1 MKLAEFSV
9 NRPVTVTMIFL
20 TIFILGVVSL
30 QRLPV
35 DNMPEIE
42 PPSISVLTPWPGA
55 SAEDVETK
63 VTRIIENNLSII
75 NNLDEMTSISREGL
89 SMVTCKFNW
98 GTNLDEASNDI
109 RDRLEWANRT
119 LPDDIDQTMIF
130 KFNTSMFPILFFGV
144 TADENWEK
152 MYDVVDDE
160 VVDPLKRIP
169 GVGAV
174 QLFGGL
180 RRQINVE
187 IDRNKLAGYGLSLS
201 QVEDVLREENLTLPA
216 GSIKIGRIEYTIRVP
231 GEYKTPAEI
240 RDIVLKHDG
249 NAMVYMRDVADIS
262 DSFEEQKRFVEI
274 NGRSGAMMIVQKRS
288 GANTEQVARL
298 VKDEIKRLQS
308 RLPADMKLYKIMD
321 SSEFI
326 IQSLDNLTQ
335 TILWGSV
342 FVIITTL
349 FFLRNVRI
357 SFINIIVIP
366 FSLIISFVFM
376 YFMGWT
382 LNVMSLAALSIALGM
397 VVDNATVVLENVAS
411 HIERGQK
418 IREAAMFGTDEV
430 GVAISASTLT
440 TIVIFLPL
448 VFLTGIAGILFKQLG
463 AIITITLLASLFCA
477 VTLTPMMC
485 VKMLRSM
492 EAHKEKM
499 ISKGWFFQLGEK
511 TLVAI
516 ETSYE
521 KLLFWALGHR
531 KLVVAVSVGIF
542 ISSMIMIS
550 AVGSEFSPEQDTG
563 DVSITA
569 ELAVGTRVEVTND
582 LCRRIVA
589 LAKEVAGE
597 GSIEHTFFRAGESE
611 GGIGTAFG
619 DKEGTHIGEVNLKLV
634 KMSKR
639 DKSTKDISRLILD
652 QAGKWPEIVKITAAT
667 GDWMSNILMGGGKP
681 LTIEILGHDLEA
693 TDRLAAQIKAIV
705 EETPGA
711 KDAIISRD
719 VGKPELVVKVDRQKA
734 ASLGLNITQITGA
747 LRTQFYGKEATKF
760 REGENEY
767 DVFMRLPETQRT
779 SVEDLLNSEIVT
791 RSGVRVRLD
800 NIAQVVEE
808 LGPTQ
813 IDRKNQQRVVKVSAD
828 VYKRSLGEVYADVY
842 QRVNREVS
850 IPQGV
855 ELEFAGLVKEQ
866 KEAFT
871 DLLLMLMLGIVL
883 VYMVMAA
890 QFESLRDPFVVMF
903 SVPFAFTGV
912 VWSML
917 LTGTTL
923 NIMTFIGL
931 IMLIGIVVNN
941 AIVLID
947 YTNILRARKY
957 NLYDAICAAGRQRLR
972 PVLITTATTVFGMLP
987 LALSR
992 GEGSEQWRPLGIVC
1006 IGGLSVSTLVTL
1018 ILVPTIYYIVE
1029 LLRTKKNNP
1038 EPGAIKI

>member
-20 TIFILGVVSL
+20 AIFILGAVSL

-63 VTRIIENNLSII
+63 VTRIVENNLSII

-89 SMVTCKFNW
+89 SMVTCKFDW

-109 RDRLEWANRT
+109 RDRLEWANRV
-119 LPDDIDQTMIF
+119 LPDDIDQSMIF

-152 MYDVVDDE
+152 MYDLVDDE
-160 VVDPLKRIP
+160 VVDSLKRIP

-187 IDRNKLAGYGLSLS
+187 IDRNKLAAYGLSLN

-240 RDIVLKHDG
+240 RDIVLKHDD
-249 NAMVYMRDVADIS
+249 NAMVYMRDVAS
-262 DSFEEQKRFVEI
+262 VADSFEEQKRFVEI
-274 NGRSGAMMIVQKRS
+274 NGRNGAMMIVQKRS
-288 GANTEQVARL
+288 GANTEQVASL
-298 VKDEIKRLQS
+298 VKAEIKKLQS
-308 RLPADMKLYKIMD
+308 RLPRDMKLYAIMD

-326 IQSLDNLTQ
+326 VQSLDNLTQ

-342 FVIITTL
+342 FVILTTL
-349 FFLRNVRI
+349 FFLRSVRI

-418 IREAAMFGTDEV
+418 VREAAMFGTDEV

-448 VFLTGIAGILFKQLG
+448 IFLTGIAGILFKQLG
-463 AIITITLLASLFCA
+463 AIITITLVASLFCA

-485 VKMLRSM
+485 AKMLKPLPSGQS
-492 EAHKEKM
+492 KM
-499 ISKGWFFQLGEK
+499 VSSGWFFQLGEK
-511 TLVAI
+511 TLVFI
-516 ETSYE
+516 ESRYE
-521 KLLFWALGHR
+521 RLLVLALKH
-531 KLVVAVSVGIF
+531 KILVVIAAIGIF
-542 ISSMIMIS
+542 ISSMFMIG

-563 DVSITA
+563 DISITA
-569 ELAVGTRVEVTND
+569 EMAVGTRVEVTNQM
-582 LCRRIVA
+582 CRRMVA

-597 GSIEHTFFRAGESE
+597 ANIEHTFFRAGESE

-619 DKEGTHIGEVNLKLV
+619 DKEGTHIGEINLKLI

-639 DKSTKDISRLILD
+639 DKTAKDIVRMILD
-652 QAGKWPEIVKITAAT
+652 RAAKWPEIAKITATT
-667 GDWMSNILMGGGKP
+667 GDWMSSMLMGGGKP
-681 LTIEILGHDLEA
+681 LTVEILGHDLEA
-693 TDRLAAQIKAIV
+693 TDKLAVQIKKIV

-719 VGKPELVVKVDRQKA
+719 IGKPELVVRVDRQKA
-734 ASLGLNITQITGA
+734 ASIGLNITQVTQA

-767 DVFMRLPETQRT
+767 DIFMRLPESQRQ
-779 SVEDLLNSEIVT
+779 SVEDILNAEIVT
-791 RSGVRVRLD
+791 RSGIRVRLD

-808 LGPTQ
+808 SGPTQ

-828 VYKRSLGEVYADVY
+828 VYQRSLGEVYADIY
-842 QRVNREVS
+842 KRINREVAV
-850 IPQGV
+850 PQGV
-855 ELEFAGLVKEQ
+855 ELIFAGLVKEQ
-866 KEAFT
+866 QDAFG
-871 DLLLMLMLGIVL
+871 DLLLMMVLGVVL

-890 QFESLRDPFVVMF
+890 QFESLMDPFVVMF
-903 SVPFAFTGV
+903 SVPFAFVGV
-912 VWSML
+912 VWSMW

-931 IMLIGIVVNN
+931 ILLIGIVVNN

-957 NLYDAICAAGRQRLR
+957 NLYDAICSAGRQRLR

-992 GEGSEQWRPLGIVC
+992 GEGSESWRPLGVVC

-1029 LLRTKKNNP
+1029 NLRHKKNNHIN
-1038 EPGAIKI
+1038 GAAIK